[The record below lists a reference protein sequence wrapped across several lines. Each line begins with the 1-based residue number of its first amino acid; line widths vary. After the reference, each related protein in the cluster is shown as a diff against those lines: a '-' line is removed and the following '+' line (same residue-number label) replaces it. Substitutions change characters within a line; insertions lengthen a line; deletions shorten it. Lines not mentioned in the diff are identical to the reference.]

1 MAVLQVRV
9 APRSSRSKVCGRY
22 GEGIKVSLNAPPVDG
37 RANKELA
44 VVLAGWLG
52 VAKSNVSLLSGE
64 RGREKRVEIQGVSP
78 GALKEAMQS
87 LPDA

>member
-44 VVLAGWLG
+44 VVLAGWLE
-52 VAKSNVSLLSGE
+52 L
-64 RGREKRVEIQGVSP
+64 
-78 GALKEAMQS
+78 
-87 LPDA
+87 